1 MASFNRNYRLGS
13 SILAIALAAWA
24 APAIAQSSDAIDAD
38 KKAEPEIVVT
48 GVFSAKSIET
58 APISISAVSAAEIS
72 QQNPVSAADVL
83 KNVPG
88 VFVNSSL
95 GEIRNVV
102 FSRGVSAN
110 SLDGDGGYF
119 YVSMQEDGLPVEP
132 VTTGNYGPDYFSRP
146 DIMLNRLEGLRGGTA
161 TVTGTN
167 APGGI
172 FNYISRT
179 GKSHSGLEVQGKY
192 GLEGDGRNPYYRA
205 DAYFGGRLG
214 EGLYGAIGGFY
225 RVSDG
230 ARNPGYNLNKGGQVR
245 ANLLWENGPAKVR
258 LDLKYLDDH
267 NGWFEFLPARNYTD
281 PQIASPFTNYDSV
294 LPPSNPHSFTNA
306 DGTTGTWDGSDL
318 IHSTSFSAGVTV
330 DLKLGSNLTLTNKA
344 RYSDNKADW
353 STGAV
358 IFAIPLTGNI
368 FVGDVPF
375 AQILT
380 GTFGIPGTTT
390 YRFHGTNNI
399 AAQVVSG
406 MGLDQTITVNNLPNQ
421 GVLANGIFTQAAFS
435 QTFDVETLQ
444 DELRLNA
451 DLGPHQFAIGGYLA
465 VSRLAQAGGAAGF
478 GLSPMQSQPNT
489 FDITHTLPDGTVLLV
504 TDPAGFAAQ
513 GGGAFDN
520 DGYWGTQEQFSFF
533 AGDVWQVNEA
543 LSVDVGVRYEKIS
556 YDITN
561 RTVTGGASYN
571 GGGGA
576 DGNPLTL
583 WDNNRTVYGPLTNTE
598 RSFGYWNYTGAV
610 NYRIS
615 DTVQL
620 YARFTRGKKAP
631 DFRLIA
637 DIDTPDEIASIFP
650 EPQTITQAEI
660 GLKYRSG
667 GTSVSVFP
675 FYSKLSNVG
684 SQQIFADG
692 TGAFYSPPPV
702 FGNIRTF
709 GVEIEA
715 DLQLTDWAKFR
726 TAITVQD
733 PKASGFAVWIP
744 NTTSRTDDTLVT
756 TPAGDADNNPKLMTR
771 STLTLAPTPAATF
784 FLTHSYMG
792 KRAANRENAFY
803 LPAYN
808 TFDVGISYEFGNN
821 FKLQASV
828 NNVFNQYGVMSWA
841 RSGGFLNSLDRQGLT
856 KATVTADPNAL
867 LFVVPI
873 QPRSFWVTGT
883 VKF

>member
-1 MASFNRNYRLGS
+1 MTAFHRSYRLGT
-13 SILAIALAAWA
+13 SILAVAFAACA
-24 APAIAQSSDAIDAD
+24 APAFAQSGETEEKDSAD
-38 KKAEPEIVVT
+38 IVVT
-48 GVFSAKSIET
+48 GVFSAKAIET
-58 APISISAVSAAEIS
+58 APISISSVSADEIS

-132 VTTGNYGPDYFSRP
+132 VTAGNYGPDYFSRP
-146 DIMLNRLEGLRGGTA
+146 DIMLSRLEGLRGGTA

-179 GKSHSGLEVQGKY
+179 GKSHPGFEISGRF

-205 DAYFGGRLG
+205 DAYLGGQLG
-214 EGLYGAIGGFY
+214 DGLYGSIGGFY
-225 RVSDG
+225 RESDG
-230 ARNPGYNLNKGGQVR
+230 ARTPGYKLNKGGQVR

-258 LDLKYLDDH
+258 LDVKYLDDH
-267 NGWFEFLPARNYTD
+267 NGWFEFLPAFNYNN
-281 PQIASPFTNYDSV
+281 PQIANGFTNYDSV
-294 LPPSNPHSFTNA
+294 LPPANPHTFNNA
-306 DGTTGTWDGSDL
+306 DGTTGEWDGSDL
-318 IHSTSFSAGVTV
+318 IHSRSLSVGLTI
-330 DLKLGSNLTLTNKA
+330 DLKLGSNITLTNKA
-344 RYSDNKADW
+344 RFSENKTDW

-368 FVGDVPF
+368 FIGDVPF

-399 AAQVVSG
+399 AAQVFSG
-406 MGLDQTITVNNLPNQ
+406 MGLDQTVTVNNLPNQ

-435 QTFDVETLQ
+435 QKFDVETMQ
-444 DELRLNA
+444 DEMRLNG
-451 DLGPHQFAIGGYLA
+451 DFGSHQLTVGGYFAI
-465 VSRLAQAGGAAGF
+465 SRLNQAGGAAGF
-478 GLSPMQSQPNT
+478 GLSPMVSQPNT
-489 FDITHTLPDGTVLLV
+489 FDIIHTLPDGTVLRV

-520 DGYWGTQEQFSFF
+520 DGYWGTQNQVSFF
-533 AGDVWQVNEA
+533 AGDVWEA
-543 LSVDVGVRYEKIS
+543 TDRLTVDVGVRYEKIS
-556 YDITN
+556 YNITN
-561 RTVTGGASYN
+561 RTLAGSAAYN

-583 WDNNRTVYGPLTNTE
+583 WDNNRTVYGPLTNTK
-598 RSFGYWNYTGAV
+598 RDFSYWNYTGAL
-610 NYRIS
+610 NYRVS
-615 DTVQL
+615 DTVQV
-620 YARFTRGKKAP
+620 YARFTRGRKAP

-637 DIDTPDEIASIFP
+637 DLDTPDEIANIFP

-667 GTSVSVFP
+667 RMSFAVFP

-684 SQQIFADG
+684 SQQIFADA

-702 FGNIRTF
+702 FGTIKTY
-709 GVEIEA
+709 GVEVEA
-715 DLQLTDWAKFR
+715 DLQVNSWANFR
-726 TAITVQD
+726 TAITVQN

-744 NTTSRTDDTLVT
+744 NTTSRTDDTLIT
-756 TPAGDADNNPKLMTR
+756 TPDGDADNNPKLMTR
-771 STLTLAPTPAATF
+771 STLTLTPTPAATVF
-784 FLTHSYMG
+784 MTHSYMG

-803 LPAYN
+803 LPSYH
-808 TFDVGISYEFGNN
+808 TFDLGASYEFGEH

-856 KATVTADPNAL
+856 AATVAANPNSL
-867 LFVVPI
+867 MFVVPI